1 VQKEKIINSKRQQKN
16 LKGFLSSSKFDFHE
30 SSPSVKKCTDKRCMI
45 CPSLIEGTS
54 FTFKNGRTENIV
66 IPWFISSYKRNYI
79 ILIWGYMYLFPQFRM
94 YRSFFQR
101 FLYTMFN
108 YFKYNLSSHSRVSL
122 NSSVF
127 VIVIILEAK
136 LNGMFIL
143 ICFGWL
149 DLKLRY
155 IWVSVSFEK
164 MSVIMLLFVDIR
176 IKTSKNGISIL
187 LLFTVKRTWSFK
199 ELSSVWKI
207 STGMSEFHIIK
218 QSSRKRLQ
226 FCRTYDAN
234 SWPLDH
240 IHSLKK
246 ELQ

>member
-1 VQKEKIINSKRQQKN
+1 
-16 LKGFLSSSKFDFHE
+16 
-30 SSPSVKKCTDKRCMI
+30 
-45 CPSLIEGTS
+45 
-54 FTFKNGRTENIV
+54 
-66 IPWFISSYKRNYI
+66 
-79 ILIWGYMYLFPQFRM
+79 MYLFPQFVCIGPFSNAFCIPCSTISSG
-94 YRSFFQR
+94 YCWF
-101 FLYTMFN
+101 
-108 YFKYNLSSHSRVSL
+108 FKYNLSSRSRVSL

-127 VIVIILEAK
+127 VIVIILETK
-136 LNGMFIL
+136 LYGMFIL

-187 LLFTVKRTWSFK
+187 LLFMVKRMWSFK
-199 ELSSVWKI
+199 ELSSVSKI

-218 QSSRKRLQ
+218 QSSRKRFQ

-234 SWPLDH
+234 SCP
-240 IHSLKK
+240 
-246 ELQ
+246 